1 MSFRVTTAA
10 GLAACLWMASASAAP
25 MYNKLYAFGDSYS
38 DIGAGYLDGNG
49 PTAVA
54 YLAQDMGLA
63 VTHSKDA
70 SAAGKSIVFAV
81 TGAESGRGDGEKLAN
96 LTISIG
102 LQNQVEDF
110 AGRVKRGELKF
121 SPETTLFF
129 IAIGLNDG
137 KIPTETTVKNVTR
150 AVTTLKAAGARH
162 VTLSTLPTQIPDWT
176 AVGKRLNPAYEQLV
190 PKLRQDLGIDV
201 TLNHFGRD
209 LDEIMQHPSQYGIT
223 DTKNVCAGRAIL
235 GEDGTPCKTPE
246 THFYFHSGHPSTA
259 VNKIVGKMLLQEIS
273 GR

>member
-1 MSFRVTTAA
+1 MSFPGKFAA
-10 GLAACLWMASASAAP
+10 GLATCLWMVAAAAAP
-25 MYNKLYAFGDSYS
+25 VYDKLYGFGDSYS

-81 TGAESGRGDGEKLAN
+81 TGAESGRGDGVKLQS

-110 AGRVKRGELKF
+110 AGRVKRGELNF
-121 SPETTLFF
+121 NPASTLFF
-129 IAIGLNDG
+129 VAIGLNDA
-137 KIPTETTVKNVTR
+137 KIPTETTLKNVTQ
-150 AVTTLKAAGARH
+150 AITTLKAAGARH
-162 VTLSTLPTQIPDWT
+162 VTLSTLPTLVPDW
-176 AVGKRLNPAYEQLV
+176 ADVGKRLNPAYEQLV
-190 PKLRQDLGIDV
+190 PRLRQDLGIDV
-201 TLNHFGRD
+201 TLNHFGQD
-209 LDEIMQHPSQYGIT
+209 LDEILQHPAKYGIT

-235 GEDGTPCKTPE
+235 GEDGTPCKTPAA
-246 THFYFHSGHPSTA
+246 HFYFHSGHPSTA
-259 VNKIVGKMLLQEIS
+259 VNKTVGKMLFQEIS